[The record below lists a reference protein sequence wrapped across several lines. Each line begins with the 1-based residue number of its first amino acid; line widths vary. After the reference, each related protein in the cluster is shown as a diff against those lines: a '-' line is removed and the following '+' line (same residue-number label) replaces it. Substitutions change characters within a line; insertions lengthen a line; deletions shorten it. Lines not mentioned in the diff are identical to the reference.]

1 LSQCDVTKIVVVN
14 KEFAEIYTNPDK
26 LYNSKH
32 KKVTQGIFSFKMDT
46 HYSMNMASLIREDTE
61 VGFCR

>member
-1 LSQCDVTKIVVVN
+1 VVN
-14 KEFAEIYTNPDK
+14 KEFVEIYTNPDK

-32 KKVTQGIFSFKMDT
+32 KKVTQGIFSFKMDP